1 MNDAIKSGVLIDKKH
16 FTNTSIV
23 IALIFGIC
31 SIISS
36 VCFGLRPTIRKQR
49 LEKLEKKV
57 HVLLKD
63 LDSFYAIESELLD
76 ECSKLNGKNKETLK
90 REMRKRV
97 KDTKNYTLSDYSTP
111 SNLGKELARYDS

>member
-1 MNDAIKSGVLIDKKH
+1 MD
-16 FTNTSIV
+16 TSIV

-36 VCFGLRPTIRKQR
+36 VSFGLIPTIRKQR

>member
-1 MNDAIKSGVLIDKKH
+1 MD
-16 FTNTSIV
+16 TSIA

-36 VCFGLRPTIRKQR
+36 VCFGLIPTIRKQR
-49 LEKLEKKV
+49 IERLEKKV
-57 HVLLKD
+57 LTLLKD

-76 ECSKLNGKNKETLK
+76 ECLKMNGKNKEGLK
-90 REMRKRV
+90 REIRKRV
-97 KDTKNYTLSDYSTP
+97 KDTKNYTLSDYSSP